1 MTWVQADK
9 KVIYMKLEEID
20 FEGMLEKSGIK
31 NIFIESLIKNG
42 MDPQEA
48 NSLLDEATKRA
59 LGEANTIS
67 KSFVKEAINRTVE

>member
-1 MTWVQADK
+1 
-9 KVIYMKLEEID
+9 MKLEEID

-48 NSLLDEATKRA
+48 KSILDEATKRA
-59 LGEANTIS
+59 LGEADTIS